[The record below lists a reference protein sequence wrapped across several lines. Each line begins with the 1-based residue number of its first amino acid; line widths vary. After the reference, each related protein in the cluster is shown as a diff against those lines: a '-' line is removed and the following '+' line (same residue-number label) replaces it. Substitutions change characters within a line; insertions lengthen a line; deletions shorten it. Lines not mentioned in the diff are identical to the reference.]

1 MAEGQAPAKLQVAQF
16 GWVKGGMVEEQDEAG
31 EVGWSPLV
39 KGSHPRS
46 EGPDEEL
53 RRGLV

>member
-1 MAEGQAPAKLQVAQF
+1 MTEGQAPAKLQVAQF

-31 EVGWSPLV
+31 EVGWSPV
-39 KGSHPRS
+39 VEGSHPWS